1 MVVPNKEAEEKIK
14 QAVSGKGEHG
24 LTRDQ
29 CEDLGIPYKE
39 PEGLTIDAEGYV
51 SLLEE
56 DLEDLY
62 KPCILDY
69 SDFSWAAE
77 NKDTGS
83 TVYTKNG
90 DTLPVKETVEEIFK
104 QMEQW
109 TYSPSKLEQFK
120 SQKQSEIEKAE
131 RWEEFLELKNDLKQY
146 LEAKIK
152 LTK

>member
-14 QAVSGKGEHG
+14 KAVSGKSGEDG
-24 LTRDQ
+24 LTREQ

-39 PEGLTIDAEGYV
+39 PEGGLTIDAEGYV

-56 DLEDLY
+56 DLEELY

-83 TVYTKNG
+83 TIYTKNG
-90 DTLPVKETVEEIFK
+90 DTLPVKEAVEEIFK
-104 QMEQW
+104 QIEQW
-109 TYSPSKLEQFK
+109 T
-120 SQKQSEIEKAE
+120 
-131 RWEEFLELKNDLKQY
+131 
-146 LEAKIK
+146 
-152 LTK
+152 

>member
-69 SDFSWAAE
+69 TDFYQE
-77 NKDTGS
+77 IEKKDTGS
-83 TVYTKNG
+83 TVYIKNG
-90 DTLPVKETVEEIFK
+90 ARKPV
-104 QMEQW
+104 
-109 TYSPSKLEQFK
+109 
-120 SQKQSEIEKAE
+120 
-131 RWEEFLELKNDLKQY
+131 
-146 LEAKIK
+146 
-152 LTK
+152 

>member
-104 QMEQW
+104 QIVLS
-109 TYSPSKLEQFK
+109 TDNYASTVSPSKLEQFK

-131 RWEEFLELKNDLKQY
+131 RWEEFLESLKT
-146 LEAKIK
+146 I
-152 LTK
+152 

>member
-1 MVVPNKEAEEKIK
+1 MLNKIREMSNRILKLTYKMVVPNKEAEEKIK
-14 QAVSGKGEHG
+14 QAVSGKGEQG
-24 LTRDQ
+24 LTREQ
-29 CEDLGIPYKE
+29 CEDLGIPYIE

-90 DTLPVKETVEEIFK
+90 DTLPVKETIEEIFK

-109 TYSPSKLEQFK
+109 T
-120 SQKQSEIEKAE
+120 
-131 RWEEFLELKNDLKQY
+131 
-146 LEAKIK
+146 
-152 LTK
+152 

>member
-14 QAVSGKGEHG
+14 QAVSGKGEYG

-69 SDFSWAAE
+69 SDFSWATE

-90 DTLPVKETVEEIFK
+90 DTLPVKETIEEIFK

-109 TYSPSKLEQFK
+109 T
-120 SQKQSEIEKAE
+120 
-131 RWEEFLELKNDLKQY
+131 
-146 LEAKIK
+146 
-152 LTK
+152 